1 MMVNRIYGKEYP
13 CVKKIYEGV
22 LSKIGTGERYKIY
35 FISKYWRVIEMT
47 PTSVYDQFV
56 VFEVVKKNVFDWRP
70 VDYNGRK
77 QYGHKYIS
85 IGYEQVEK
93 ELEFPQGS
101 IAARAIAST
110 TALSLYPEMP
120 NNKKKD
126 AENRKKREEYVE
138 KHWREVH
145 LQIVKNM
152 PAWEARQRYNSCDR
166 KWRIYDNDLFLDKLK
181 NQMMPQTNLFEEFL
195 DQ

>member
-1 MMVNRIYGKEYP
+1 
-13 CVKKIYEGV
+13 
-22 LSKIGTGERYKIY
+22 
-35 FISKYWRVIEMT
+35 MT

-56 VFEVVKKNVFDWRP
+56 VFEVVKKNAFDWRP
-70 VDYNGRK
+70 VDYNGRQ
-77 QYGHKYIS
+77 QYGHKYIR

-93 ELEFPQGS
+93 ELEFPQGYV
-101 IAARAIAST
+101 AARAATST
-110 TALSLYPEMP
+110 AALILYPEMP

-138 KHWREVH
+138 THWRETH

-166 KWRIYDNDLFLDKLK
+166 KWRIYDNDPFLDKLK
-181 NQMMPQTNLFEEFL
+181 DQMMPQTNLFEEFL